1 MKSLPRLVLGSR
13 NKKKLGELKD
23 LLGDLPIEL
32 SDLSPFPDAPEV
44 DETGTT
50 FEENAK
56 LKATMLAP
64 ALNAWVLGEDSGLC
78 VPKLGGAPGIFSAR
92 YAGTHGDN
100 AANNAKL
107 LDAMKDVHVDD
118 RAAYFVSA
126 VALANP
132 AGEVVAVAED
142 KCHGLIARELRGHG
156 GFGYDPLFLIRE
168 YHATFGELSE
178 TVKHALSHR
187 GRAIAKLRPVIRK
200 MLHA

>member
-1 MKSLPRLVLGSR
+1 MKPQLVLGSR
-13 NKKKLGELKD
+13 NNKKLGELKA
-23 LLGDLPIEL
+23 LLGDLPLEL
-32 SDLSPFPDAPEV
+32 FDLSPYPEAPEV
-44 DETGTT
+44 EETGAT

-56 LKATMLAP
+56 LKATALAP

-78 VPKLGGAPGIFSAR
+78 VPKLGGAPGIYSAR

-107 LDAMKDVHVDD
+107 LDEMNDLHGED

-132 AGEVVAVAED
+132 QGEVVAMAEAR
-142 KCHGLIARELRGHG
+142 CHGVIARELRGHG
-156 GFGYDPLFLIRE
+156 GFGYDPLFVIRE
-168 YHATFGELSE
+168 YHASFGELSE

-187 GRAIAKLRPVIRK
+187 GRAIAKLRPKIREFV
-200 MLHA
+200 L